1 MAAVSCDSATEI
13 CVIGLKPSPTDCAIA
28 ACVTASIEDWNFFSG
43 VDAADSADPTA
54 VEAPLRAELLVFL
67 VILRAIG
74 FMLRAALFEEGP
86 SPRVLIII
94 GRKELP
100 CRDEASEGTGG
111 VSGGKAG
118 DDVWLS
124 PDLTLTTVGLPLMIV
139 VAGIGLMT
147 ALSRYTVVATL
158 LRAKLD
164 AIEPGLRPWMSDMS
178 EYVESRKSPGTK
190 KCWSS
195 KLLFVMEEGVV
206 GIGIGGTGGTSKP
219 GEDELVRFVTPG
231 MYAI

>member
-1 MAAVSCDSATEI
+1 M
-13 CVIGLKPSPTDCAIA
+13 PRPTDCAIA
-28 ACVTASIEDWNFFSG
+28 ACVTASMEDLNFFSG
-43 VDAADSADPTA
+43 VDSLDPTA

-67 VILRAIG
+67 V
-74 FMLRAALFEEGP
+74 MLRATGFRLRAELFNDDL
-86 SPRVLIII
+86 SPKVLIII

-100 CRDEASEGTGG
+100 CRYAGSDGTGG

-124 PDLTLTTVGLPLMIV
+124 PDLTLTTVGLPLIIV
-139 VAGIGLMT
+139 VTGIGLIT

-164 AIEPGLRPWMSDMS
+164 AIEPGLRLWMSDMS
-178 EYVESRKSPGTK
+178 EQVESRKSPGTK

-195 KLLFVMEEGVV
+195 
-206 GIGIGGTGGTSKP
+206 
-219 GEDELVRFVTPG
+219 
-231 MYAI
+231 